1 MACIL
6 FFFGKKSE
14 FMRKIKPWLQNLLLM
29 LAGVIVGLL
38 IIETFAITTGVAVP
52 QKSKA
57 QIFYQFIQPD
67 DQLGYKPK
75 SNLKDFKTVWKE
87 ARVTEVANT
96 DSYGFRNV
104 ARDYTKSNLYFL
116 GDSFTWGQWVSEEK
130 TFPRLVESEL
140 KQSVINLGVPGYSF
154 AQYETLFHEWIAK
167 YKPNTVI
174 LSIVA
179 NDLTNYSSDIGQK
192 IYDTLK
198 ERSFFP
204 WYEKTFLYQFVLN
217 SNKKS
222 LQAPSGN
229 TIYKE
234 AKNGLTLFNLS
245 LAAPESGVGVD
256 RDYLT
261 SDAVVKVEAA
271 LSRIINFSK
280 KNQVKL
286 FVFLVPS
293 KESTYIKDY
302 VQLFPENVALL
313 KNEEIGYQ
321 RLCELAGAQEVTCVN
336 LTDDFRKNSDREKLY
351 FDIDGHWNPAGHQ
364 LAAQVILDTLKKT

>member
-1 MACIL
+1 
-6 FFFGKKSE
+6 
-14 FMRKIKPWLQNLLLM
+14 MRKIKPWLQNLLLIV
-29 LAGVIVGLL
+29 AGVIVGLL
-38 IIETFAITTGVAVP
+38 IIETFAITTGVAAP

-67 DQLGYKPK
+67 AELGYKPK
-75 SNLKDFKTVWKE
+75 SHLRDFKTVWKE
-87 ARVTEVANT
+87 AIVTEVANT

-104 ARDYTKSNLYFL
+104 GRDYTKSNLYFV

-140 KQSVINLGVPGYSF
+140 KQPVINLGVPGYSF
-154 AQYETLFHEWIAK
+154 AQYETLFNEWITK
-167 YKPNTVI
+167 YKPNAVI

-179 NDLTNYSSDIGQK
+179 NDLTNYSSDIGKK

-198 ERSFFP
+198 ERSFCP
-204 WYEKTFLYQFVLN
+204 WYEKTFLYQLVLKN
-217 SNKKS
+217 NKKS
-222 LQAPSGN
+222 LQASSEHPIS
-229 TIYKE
+229 KE

-245 LAAPESGVGVD
+245 LVAPESGVGVD
-256 RDYLT
+256 SDYLT

-271 LSRIINFSK
+271 LSRIIKLSK
-280 KNQVKL
+280 ENQVKL

-302 VQLFPENVALL
+302 VQLFPLDVALL

-321 RLCELAGAQEVTCVN
+321 RLCDLALSQQVNCVN
-336 LTDDFRKNSDREKLY
+336 LTDDFRKNSAHEKLY

-364 LAAQVILDTLKKT
+364 LGTKVILDTLKNNL

>member
-1 MACIL
+1 MQ
-6 FFFGKKSE
+6 
-14 FMRKIKPWLQNLLLM
+14 KIKPWLQNLLLI

-38 IIETFAITTGVAVP
+38 IVETFAISTGVAVP

-67 DQLGYKPK
+67 AQLGYKPK
-75 SNLKDFKTVWKE
+75 SNLRDFNTVWKE

-96 DSYGFRNV
+96 DSYGFRNLG
-104 ARDYTKSNLYFL
+104 RDYTKSNLYFV

-140 KQSVINLGVPGYSF
+140 KQPVINLGVPGYSF

-179 NDLTNYSSDIGQK
+179 NDLTNYSSDIGQE

-198 ERSFFP
+198 ERSFSP
-204 WYEKTFLYQFVLN
+204 WYEKTFLYQFVLKN
-217 SNKKS
+217 NKKS
-222 LQAPSGN
+222 LQAPIGHLIS
-229 TIYKE
+229 KE
-234 AKNGLTLFNLS
+234 AINGLTLFNLS
-245 LAAPESGVGVD
+245 LVAPESGVGVD
-256 RDYLT
+256 SDYLT
-261 SDAVVKVEAA
+261 SGAAVKVEAA
-271 LSRIINFSK
+271 LSRIINLTK
-280 KNQVKL
+280 QNQVKL

-293 KESTYIKDY
+293 KESAYINDY
-302 VQLFPENVALL
+302 VQLFPDNVALL

-321 RLCELAGAQEVTCVN
+321 RLCDIAIAKEVNCVN
-336 LTDDFRKNSDREKLY
+336 LTDDFRKNSKREKLY

-364 LAAQVILDTLKKT
+364 LAAKVIIDTLKNNS